1 MFYLYT
7 KYKVLFLEKKSNNM
21 TYTLNIKLQN
31 EIST

>member
-1 MFYLYT
+1 MFYLYK

-21 TYTLNIKLQN
+21 TNTLNIELQN